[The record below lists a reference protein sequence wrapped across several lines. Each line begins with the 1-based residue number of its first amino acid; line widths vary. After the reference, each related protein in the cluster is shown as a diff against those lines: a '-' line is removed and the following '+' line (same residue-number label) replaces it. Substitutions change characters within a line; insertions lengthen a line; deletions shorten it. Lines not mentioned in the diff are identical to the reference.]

1 MKKIHLKGIDVRS
14 AVKVLLPFYLFTFL
28 PLNAHDWE
36 DQSILQFNREPARAD
51 FHHAGEISLNGEW
64 KFNWTLTPDEQPDGF
79 WQTDF
84 NDSSW
89 KTFPVDRLQR

>member
-64 KFNWTLTPDEQPDGF
+64 KFNWTLTPPTSTIVRGKPSPCLP
-79 WQTDF
+79 TG
-84 NDSSW
+84 
-89 KTFPVDRLQR
+89 R